1 MQTLSATADKLAST
15 TAGDGT
21 KLVYRL
27 IKGSSKGRCALV
39 HSLAMNGDFW
49 DRVTPYLETSADVL
63 VYDCRGHGRSDKP
76 KGSQPIERHADD
88 LADLLDAVGWKQA
101 VVAGASMG
109 GCIALAFAARY
120 PERLSGLGLIDTTAW
135 YGPKAPEQ
143 WEERGQKGFRD
154 GMASLVDFQKTRWVT
169 DRFREQNPQVVD
181 EAIAVFL
188 ANDPEAY
195 LETCR
200 MLGAADMRK
209 LPHFAFPTR
218 IVVGSEDYATPV
230 AMAEATRD
238 LIPGAT
244 LTVLEGV
251 RHLTPLEC
259 PDLIAA
265 ELKALLTPSDSSR
278 KAVQ

>member
-1 MQTLSATADKLAST
+1 MQISNAIADDWASVT
-15 TAGDGT
+15 TRDGT

-27 IKGSSKGRCALV
+27 IKGSGKGRCALV

-49 DRVTPYLETSADVL
+49 NRVMPYLATSADVL
-63 VYDCRGHGRSDKP
+63 VYDCRGHGRSGKP
-76 KGSQPIERHADD
+76 KGSQPIERQADD

-101 VVAGASMG
+101 VIAGASMG

-120 PERLSGLGLIDTTAW
+120 PDRVSGLGLIDTTAW

-143 WEERGQKGFRD
+143 WEERGQKGLRE

-169 DRFREQNPQVVD
+169 DRFRDENPKMVD

-200 MLGAADMRK
+200 MLGAADLRK

-238 LIPGAT
+238 LIPGST
-244 LTVLEGV
+244 LTVLQGV

-265 ELKALLTPSDSSR
+265 ELKALLSAPAPSR
-278 KAVQ
+278 

>member
-1 MQTLSATADKLAST
+1 MQTSSATADKLASI
-15 TAGDGT
+15 TARDGT

-27 IKGSSKGRCALV
+27 IKGAGKGRCALV

-49 DRVTPYLETSADVL
+49 DRVTPYLATSADVL

-143 WEERGQKGFRD
+143 WEERGQKGLTE

-169 DRFREQNPQVVD
+169 DRFREENPKVVD
-181 EAIAVFL
+181 EAISVFL

-200 MLGAADMRK
+200 MLGTADMRK
-209 LPHFAFPTR
+209 LPHFSFPTR

-238 LIPGAT
+238 LIPGSK

-265 ELKALLTPSDSSR
+265 ELTALLTPSDSSR